1 MAKIFIYS
9 TLTADQIYTSW
20 KASAN
25 GVPQATSKILV
36 KGGANL
42 MTKHMVT
49 PRGVVTE
56 VTPEELAE
64 LRQNEVFKLHQ
75 ANGFIQV
82 SEAKTD
88 VEKAVSDMVG
98 RDQSA
103 PLVEQDE
110 EVPVPA
116 SDAEDNDKPRRG
128 RPRKG

>member
-1 MAKIFIYS
+1 MSKIYIYS

-20 KASAN
+20 KSSAN

>member
-1 MAKIFIYS
+1 MSKIYIYS
-9 TLTADQIYTSW
+9 TLTADQIYTSY
-20 KASAN
+20 KTSPN
-25 GVPQATSKILV
+25 GVPTATSNVLI

-64 LRQNEVFKLHQ
+64 LRTNEVFKLHLS
-75 ANGFIQV
+75 NGFLQI

-88 VEKAVSDMVG
+88 VEKAAADMTG

-103 PLVEQDE
+103 PIVEQDE
-110 EVPVPA
+110 EMPA
-116 SDAEDNDKPRRG
+116 PATESADAPRRG
-128 RPRKG
+128 RGRKG